1 MVGLSSSS
9 VVMISNLPCVDNSEI
24 TCECDQVLDKLLET
38 ITYIIMTK
46 LEENASAAPPSSC
59 DNGD

>member
-1 MVGLSSSS
+1 MVK
-9 VVMISNLPCVDNSEI
+9 ISNLPCVDNSEI
-24 TCECDQVLDKLLET
+24 TCEYDQVLDKLLET

-46 LEENASAAPPSSC
+46 LEESASAAPPSSS